1 MQESSKDMDH
11 LPSTMSAV
19 LSVIV
24 AFNLDE
30 QNGLNR
36 PNGYAAMRSRG

>member
-1 MQESSKDMDH
+1 MVQESLKDTDH
-11 LPSTMSAV
+11 LAQTMSAI

-24 AFNLDE
+24 AFALDE

-36 PNGYAAMRSRG
+36 PNGP